1 MRQKGGWVFLNL
13 SKMMTTIDMHVAGE
27 PLRII
32 TGGLPAIKGGDPA
45 GTADVLCEEL
55 RSYPEISDA

>member
-1 MRQKGGWVFLNL
+1 MNL

-32 TGGLPAIKGGDPA
+32 TGGLPAIKGGDDPA